1 MKAIV
6 IGATGMTGTALV
18 QMLLDKKDVDQVVIL
33 VRRPTGKQHEKLQ
46 EHVVN
51 FDAPETYRQ
60 YLKGDV
66 LFSAMGTTL
75 KTAGSKE
82 AQYKID
88 YTYQHQAA
96 EMAANNG
103 VKIYVLLSAAGAKPD
118 AAVFYSKMKGEL
130 ERDVKRLSFQA
141 IHIIKPGMLKG
152 PRKENRVG
160 ERIAIPVM
168 EAIGMLPGLRALKP
182 ISDVEVASAMYNA
195 ASRRVAGV
203 QEYALGEVF
212 KLANGV

>member
-33 VRRPTGKQHEKLQ
+33 VRRPSGKQHEKLQ
-46 EHVVN
+46 EYVVD

-88 YTYQHQAA
+88 YTYQYQAA